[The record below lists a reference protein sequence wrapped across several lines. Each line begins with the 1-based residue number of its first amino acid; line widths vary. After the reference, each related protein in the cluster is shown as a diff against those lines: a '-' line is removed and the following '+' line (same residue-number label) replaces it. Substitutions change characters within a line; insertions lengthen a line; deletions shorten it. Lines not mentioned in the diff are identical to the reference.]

1 MQRMTGYSKN
11 LVFQSWACLFIL
23 ISLVGCTS
31 DEQIN
36 RECSL
41 EYKNSILA
49 RMQCIQNREDDKRQQ
64 KADADKIKAENQRE
78 KNARSCIA
86 SDLKRIEGLAKQVDD
101 LVTEDSTL
109 SKLQPPIDNLLVS
122 SSQIRPSDDN
132 IKENVLINTI
142 KTKCDSKFHYL
153 INIMA
158 DETGKVKSIKLFSED
173 SPEGYIEGYI
183 EDFSKNLVKIRQQER
198 LDFFDQSSRVQGSS
212 NGEPA
217 LSLKSINKK
226 TINAVAVRFTNAIE
240 NGMSGITADVMKCYQ
255 DAKFDNQAIQ
265 VCMLYDLMAF
275 RLDSEDRA
283 HWMQSIQKDPG
294 PINEYLSQ
302 NAFSSRL
309 DNNMEIALTGVPQKH
324 VFDFYNRKCD
334 ELEAYLLK
342 LHNEKENNPN

>member
-1 MQRMTGYSKN
+1 M
-11 LVFQSWACLFIL
+11 
-23 ISLVGCTS
+23 
-31 DEQIN
+31 
-36 RECSL
+36 
-41 EYKNSILA
+41 
-49 RMQCIQNREDDKRQQ
+49 
-64 KADADKIKAENQRE
+64 
-78 KNARSCIA
+78 
-86 SDLKRIEGLAKQVDD
+86 
-101 LVTEDSTL
+101 
-109 SKLQPPIDNLLVS
+109 
-122 SSQIRPSDDN
+122 
-132 IKENVLINTI
+132 
-142 KTKCDSKFHYL
+142 
-153 INIMA
+153 
-158 DETGKVKSIKLFSED
+158 
-173 SPEGYIEGYI
+173 
-183 EDFSKNLVKIRQQER
+183 
-198 LDFFDQSSRVQGSS
+198 
-212 NGEPA
+212 
-217 LSLKSINKK
+217 
-226 TINAVAVRFTNAIE
+226 RFTNAIE